1 MYHTFTMKTHL
12 PTFILSYGRALLS
25 APWRFNLVYVA
36 CFAGK
41 SHDFLTRGLKCKYPF
56 KQLLGLL
63 LSDKVLSE
71 GYIIIDETDIDKSFA
86 EKIAG
91 LGWIYSHRKNKYIF
105 GYHLV
110 VACWTNE
117 VITIPLAWK
126 IYRKGSGKTKTD
138 LALELIQYCL
148 GTLRVSPKA
157 FLFDAFYASEA
168 VLKYLTQHN
177 QTFYSQ
183 LPKSRLLN
191 HQVLS
196 FHEKGRPYW
205 LKVGKI
211 RGNILVQ
218 VVKNRRK
225 YFVTNAVGI
234 TRQEQLGTYKLRW
247 KIEDLFRFTKQELG
261 LERCQVVSLQG
272 QQNHFGTCFLLY
284 GVLQDMAAQTQMT
297 VYQLKLKATQ
307 DASFAKCIDLEG
319 YFSTA

>member
-1 MYHTFTMKTHL
+1 MRAHYYRL
-12 PTFILSYGRALLS
+12 PGDLTSYI
-25 APWRFNLVYVA
+25 A

-41 SHDFLTRGLKCKYPF
+41 SHDCLTRGLQQKYQF
-56 KQLLGLL
+56 KQLLQLL
-63 LSDKVLSE
+63 LNNKILNK

-110 VACWTNE
+110 VACWTNG
-117 VITIPLAWK
+117 VVTIPLAWK

-148 GTLRVSPKA
+148 DTLRIHPKA

-168 VLKYLTQHN
+168 ILKYLTTHN
-177 QTFYSQ
+177 QTFYAQ
-183 LPKSRLLN
+183 LPKSRLLD
-191 HQVLS
+191 HQALAT
-196 FHEKGRPYW
+196 HEKGRPYW
-205 LKVGKI
+205 LKTGNVK
-211 RGNILVQ
+211 GNILVQ

-225 YFVTNAVGI
+225 YFVTNAVGCP
-234 TRQEQLGTYKLRW
+234 RQEQLATYKLRW

-261 LERCQVVSLQG
+261 LERCQVTSLQG

-284 GVLQDMAAQTQMT
+284 GILQDMAAQTQMT

-307 DASFAKCIDLEG
+307 DASFAKSIDLEG